1 MPMTI
6 LDHPLAT
13 DLLTILRDK
22 TTQPPQFRQIAERLG
37 YLLVAEALSDM
48 SVDEVEIETPL
59 EATVG
64 TQVRRPV
71 VAVAVLRAGLGL
83 LHSVLTVPDAVGFAG
98 VQRNEETAEPIEYY
112 TKFPELGAAR
122 VLILEPMLA
131 TGGSLSWAIDKVKEN
146 GARDIVAVCVVAAPQ
161 GVGVIEEKH
170 PDVRIVAA
178 ARPGAQSVSLPGSG
192 DMGTVSSGPCDR
204 VRRRC
209 HRRHQPSRP
218 GGGDV
223 WEVAARPGI
232 GAARAVGTLLLLP
245 MACW

>member
-83 LHSVLTVPDAVGFAG
+83 LHSVLTLVPDAAVGFAG

-178 ARPGAQSVSLPGSG
+178 ALDRELNPDFYIAPGLG
-192 DMGTVSSGPCDR
+192 DMGDR
-204 VRRRC
+204 LF
-209 HRRHQPSRP
+209 
-218 GGGDV
+218 
-223 WEVAARPGI
+223 
-232 GAARAVGTLLLLP
+232 GTL
-245 MACW
+245 

>member
-6 LDHPLAT
+6 LDHPLAA

-48 SVDEVEIETPL
+48 PVDEVEIETPL

-64 TQVRRPV
+64 AQVRRPV

-83 LHSVLTVPDAVGFAG
+83 LHSVLTLVPDAAVGFAG

-146 GARDIVAVCVVAAPQ
+146 GARDIVAVCVVSAPQ

-170 PDVRIVAA
+170 ADVRIVAA
-178 ARPGAQSVSLPGSG
+178 ALDRELNPDFYIAPGLG
-192 DMGTVSSGPCDR
+192 DMGDR
-204 VRRRC
+204 LF
-209 HRRHQPSRP
+209 
-218 GGGDV
+218 
-223 WEVAARPGI
+223 
-232 GAARAVGTLLLLP
+232 GTL
-245 MACW
+245 